1 MVLVQDIPED
11 LTPAEVL
18 DLMKEKNPSLQEIL
32 KDKEKISFRFKHS
45 SRNLRQRNQASGPQR
60 YPKRYH
66 AAIECTPRLYR
77 MLVHLGRVNLA
88 DERHRVKPFV
98 AFTQCFRCCGF
109 GHTAAKCQEKNPTAA
124 ACCPFCSEGHALG
137 SCPKKGKETAKPCC
151 GNCKQENEKFNT
163 KHNIEHMATD
173 WKCSTLMNAKLR
185 FANNVQW

>member
-45 SRNLRQRNQASGPQR
+45 SRNLRQRNQR

-173 WKCSTLMNAKLR
+173 WKCPTLMNAKLR